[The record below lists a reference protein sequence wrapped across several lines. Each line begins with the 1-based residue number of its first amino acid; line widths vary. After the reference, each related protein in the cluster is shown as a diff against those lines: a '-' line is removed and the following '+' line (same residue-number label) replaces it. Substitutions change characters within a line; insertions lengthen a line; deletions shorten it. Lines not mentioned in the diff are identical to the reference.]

1 MILNFG
7 HSFAHAIEVKN
18 KFSKKI
24 SHGEAVLSGMI
35 LAIKLS
41 VARNILKINI
51 MNEIIKIY
59 EENNLSYTFK
69 KYSNAQN
76 IINLIRYL
84 KNDKKNDDEKI
95 NFIFLKKIGLTT
107 LPNRNKIST
116 DSLKTYCKII
126 SQY

>member
-1 MILNFG
+1 
-7 HSFAHAIEVKN
+7 
-18 KFSKKI
+18 
-24 SHGEAVLSGMI
+24 MI

-84 KNDKKNDDEKI
+84 KNDKKK
-95 NFIFLKKIGLTT
+95 
-107 LPNRNKIST
+107 R
-116 DSLKTYCKII
+116 
-126 SQY
+126 